1 MIIGEKY
8 GTFVKEEGKW
18 KFRSRNF
25 IIRAGGDTSLKN
37 KKAPT
42 RGTKKPDRNE
52 MTLDRCIFHLQQPRV
67 ISLNS

>member
-25 IIRAGGDTSLKN
+25 IIRAEGDTSLKN

-42 RGTKKPDRNE
+42 RGTKNQIETK
-52 MTLDRCIFHLQQPRV
+52 
-67 ISLNS
+67 

>member
-25 IIRAGGDTSLKN
+25 ITRAEGDTSLKN

-42 RGTKKPDRNE
+42 RGTKNQIERDR
-52 MTLDRCIFHLQQPRV
+52 RKFCV
-67 ISLNS
+67 IDEI